1 MVIKKNALD
10 QLFNIQQSK
19 FKGALTFWKEKVRAM
34 QVQELM
40 DNQKKKEIISKITK
54 IVESSSDQTIKK
66 SIKKFYLN
74 FKIEKVQKRF
84 IQKLLQT
91 KSGKVIEAFNKWK

>member
-1 MVIKKNALD
+1 
-10 QLFNIQQSK
+10 
-19 FKGALTFWKEKVRAM
+19 
-34 QVQELM
+34 M

-54 IVESSSDQTIKK
+54 IVENSSDQTIKK
-66 SIKKFYLN
+66 SIKKFYIN

-91 KSGKVIEAFNKWK
+91 KSGKVI